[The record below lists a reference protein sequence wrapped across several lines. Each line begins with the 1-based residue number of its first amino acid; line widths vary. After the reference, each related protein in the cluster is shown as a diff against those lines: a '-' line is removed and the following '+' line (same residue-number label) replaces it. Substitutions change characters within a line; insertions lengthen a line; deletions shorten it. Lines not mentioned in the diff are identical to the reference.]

1 MIAKTIDVI
10 GLNLSKLGNHIH
22 LYKRIIMAKEISSNA
37 PAGAVYGVGLIGAAV
52 YFISTAT
59 TFWLGLFGV
68 IKALVWPA
76 ILVFDAF
83 KALGA

>member
-1 MIAKTIDVI
+1 MATEV
-10 GLNLSKLGNHIH
+10 SGNVP
-22 LYKRIIMAKEISSNA
+22 S
-37 PAGAVYGVGLIGAAV
+37 GAVYAVGLIGAAV

-59 TFWLGLFGV
+59 TFWIGVFGV
-68 IKALVWPA
+68 LKALVWPA